1 MYKKYNRFQ
10 NVISIMYLLHRFIMQ
25 STKTHQE
32 RNPNLVAVGLD
43 PVIPLRDYKEEIPG
57 GYLPNK
63 YLRMVLTNLD
73 VLSTLIVLDKL
84 EADEWKNKYGSFHS
98 SGHVFIA
105 RIVGND
111 KANKGFNKNEKSKI
125 TFQKA
130 LWKMSPSLLKILY
143 FTNAIVCDILLAFKD
158 ELERVY
164 PTGKGD
170 RWQQYAET
178 NFGPIP
184 TTNEKDVTFR
194 IFIVPEALAHDRNDK
209 ANEGLNKNE
218 NVKSYVPKG
227 IMGYVFVAAI
237 FH

>member
-1 MYKKYNRFQ
+1 MILKEMHINI
-10 NVISIMYLLHRFIMQ
+10 NI
-25 STKTHQE
+25 E
-32 RNPNLVAVGLD
+32 RVAVGLD

-63 YLRMVLTNLD
+63 YVTDYDGLH
-73 VLSTLIVLDKL
+73 KL
-84 EADEWKNKYGSFHS
+84 EADEWKNKCGSFHS

-125 TFQKA
+125 T
-130 LWKMSPSLLKILY
+130 
-143 FTNAIVCDILLAFKD
+143 DILLAFKD

-194 IFIVPEALAHDRNDK
+194 IFIVTEILAHDRNDK

-227 IMGYVFVAAI
+227 IMGNVSVAAI
-237 FH
+237 FHRFV